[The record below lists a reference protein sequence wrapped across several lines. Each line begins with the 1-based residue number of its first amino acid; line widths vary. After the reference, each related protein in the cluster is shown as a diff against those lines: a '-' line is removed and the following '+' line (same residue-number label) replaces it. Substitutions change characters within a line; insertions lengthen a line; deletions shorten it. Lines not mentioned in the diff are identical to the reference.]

1 MSARILVQWVQGMA
15 IFLLLAVTPIS
26 SAIDRRVGI
35 ETGNRKAVPV
45 LWQEPFDI
53 ETRDLALGPGGEAM
67 FPDLQE
73 LTLIKQETGG
83 HSLKYRVRDGA
94 GQEWVAKIGNEAQS
108 ETAAVRLLWAVGY
121 VTEVSYLVPKIYIT
135 GLNRT
140 FENVRLE
147 ARPRNVKRK
156 GQWRWANN
164 PFTGTRELQG
174 LKVMMALL
182 NNWDTKDSNN
192 RILVVRNVET
202 GKDEQQYVIS
212 DLGATLGK
220 SSGTPL
226 FWRMARSR
234 NAPVDFANARFIDG
248 VRNGHLHFHY
258 NGKKN
263 LLFQDTPVGD
273 VRWISGWLSR
283 LSDQQIQ
290 DAFRAANYSRQ
301 QVRILTGTMLQ
312 RIHDLSKASSS
323 RQEAFKQMH

>member
-1 MSARILVQWVQGMA
+1 MSKKILVQWVQGMT

-26 SAIDRRVGI
+26 SAIAARAGI
-35 ETGNRKAVPV
+35 AGKRKAVPV

-53 ETRDLALGPGGEAM
+53 ETRDLALGPGGETM
-67 FPDLQE
+67 FPDLRE

-94 GQEWVAKIGNEAQS
+94 GQEWVAKIGDEAQS

-135 GLNRT
+135 GLNQT

-147 ARPRNVKRK
+147 ARPKNVKRK
-156 GQWRWANN
+156 GQWHWINN

-192 RILVVRNVET
+192 HILVARNLET
-202 GKDEQQYVIS
+202 GEKTRQYVIS

-220 SSGTPL
+220 SSGPPL

-234 NAPVDFANARFIDG
+234 NVPEDFANARFIDG
-248 VRNGHLHFHY
+248 VRNGLLHFHY
-258 NGKKN
+258 QGKN
-263 LLFQDTPVGD
+263 NPSFQDIPLKD
-273 VRWISGWLSR
+273 VQWISGLLSR

-290 DAFRAANYSRQ
+290 DAFLSANYSRPQ
-301 QVRILTGTMLQ
+301 IRLLTATILQ
-312 RIHDLSKASSS
+312 RIHDLCAVSSCGKKAV
-323 RQEAFKQMH
+323 QPMP